1 MNTLYNHNK
10 VKALVSF
17 TKGEGYGRPIAE
29 FITTGKPVIVSGWSG
44 HVDFVNP
51 AFHTYLDGELTPIH
65 KSSVWEGVLNEGSSW
80 FSVNYKYASETL
92 VKVYKKYNSYL
103 SNSKKSVNE
112 IETRWSFDSMVN
124 KFDTMLTNYL
134 PNFAQ
139 KMSLNLPQLKKLPTL
154 KKVETE

>member
-1 MNTLYNHNK
+1 
-10 VKALVSF
+10 
-17 TKGEGYGRPIAE
+17 
-29 FITTGKPVIVSGWSG
+29 
-44 HVDFVNP
+44 
-51 AFHTYLDGELTPIH
+51 
-65 KSSVWEGVLNEGSSW
+65 
-80 FSVNYKYASETL
+80 
-92 VKVYKKYNSYL
+92 VYKKYNSYL